1 MAVRKNKRPKSSGK
15 SSTTKQGKRLPIV
28 IVAAALSVVAAVLLF
43 SLGKKTE
50 EKMVSLVPAPVVE
63 ARSDFEKLVGRWRR
77 PDGGYVIEIRGV
89 RANGEIDAGYFN
101 PRPINVSQAE
111 ASHKGNAVKV
121 FIELYDKMYP
131 GSTYD
136 LTYDLQH
143 DVLRG
148 TYFQAALGQ
157 AFDVIFVRTR

>member
-1 MAVRKNKRPKSSGK
+1 MAVRKNKRPKSPSK
-15 SSTTKQGKRLPIV
+15 SSKTKQGKRLPIV